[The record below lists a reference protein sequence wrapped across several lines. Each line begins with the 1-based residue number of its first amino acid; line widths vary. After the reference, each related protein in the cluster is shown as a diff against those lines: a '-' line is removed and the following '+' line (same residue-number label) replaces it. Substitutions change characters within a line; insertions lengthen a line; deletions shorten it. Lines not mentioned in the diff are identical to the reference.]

1 MQCWQ
6 ILLDLDTF
14 ETIQDGTAYN
24 MSEAAKDLQ
33 QDEYVAIAQMRAH
46 QEIVQAGAVENRV
59 EMAIVGEVDEEELS
73 AQANIE
79 AEIVEIAQVV
89 SVASSAVEDAV
100 EAAPPTP
107 RVTKEAPVD
116 GPAKPVEGG
125 MFKPVHT
132 GHGVGGYTDSFEL
145 QRQANA
151 AELFDMV
158 PEEQANP
165 ARPQMYD
172 TARLEDKIGSG
183 KLTRQ
188 QQGHAQVVTDE
199 TLAVAVE
206 KDRENVLR
214 IHDEHFGGAAAAD
227 ENIHRDDGAF
237 RARSTIVVPR
247 QMAEKQARGGAEKRG
262 ETVQVDVESVGEG
275 ETKKK
280 RKKRRVNLR
289 KRSTSPASER
299 RFGAGSMSAVEL
311 RQRAFVENERV
322 VEAEQRR
329 DAQVA
334 AEKERLR
341 KRSQVRARAQL
352 DKDQT
357 QSVKWVTDRP
367 NWQSAAAARVQQGPA
382 ILTHGIEQERV
393 TYCLPRHR
401 AARHRAAIDASAAK
415 DAWAASP
422 ASRPP
427 SSSALS
433 MGSTSVGEFDKTVS
447 KYVYTHA
454 RHGIHS
460 PTTPTNARHG
470 AHSPATPPPRT
481 PPLMTPP
488 PVTPANAKVHFGTP
502 HPAGR
507 YAATPGIVRGGD
519 WEVEEDDDSSV
530 SLNASA
536 HEMRAHET
544 LNLRGTSRGS
554 GGERSGS
561 ADMYSTPVECAE
573 FDIHRR
579 RRRQRPSPIAT
590 SLDFLPLALSPCK
603 NVLVHVRMRVLVHVR
618 MRVCCVHALRGRYE
632 ASWMPEP

>member
-1 MQCWQ
+1 MQYWQ
-6 ILLDLDTF
+6 ILSDYDTF
-14 ETIQDGTAYN
+14 ETIQDGTAYT
-24 MSEAAKDLQ
+24 MSEGAKDVE
-33 QDEYVAIAQMRAH
+33 QDEYVAMAQMRAH
-46 QEIVQAGAVENRV
+46 QETVQAGVLKNRV
-59 EMAIVGEVDEEELS
+59 EMAIVGEVDEKELS

-107 RVTKEAPVD
+107 RVTQEAPVD

-145 QRQANA
+145 QPQ
-151 AELFDMV
+151 AELLDMV

-172 TARLEDKIGSG
+172 TARLEDEIGSG
-183 KLTRQ
+183 KLMRQ
-188 QQGHAQVVTDE
+188 RQGHAQVVTDE
-199 TLAVAVE
+199 TLAVAAE

-214 IHDEHFGGAAAAD
+214 IYDKHFGGAAAED
-227 ENIHRDDGAF
+227 DKINHDDGAF
-237 RARSTIVVPR
+237 RARSTIVVPQ
-247 QMAEKQARGGAEKRG
+247 QMAEKQARGGAEKSG
-262 ETVQVDVESVGEG
+262 ETVQVGVESVGEG

-311 RQRAFVENERV
+311 RQRAFVENEQV

-341 KRSQVRARAQL
+341 QRSLVRARAQL

-422 ASRPP
+422 ASRLP
-427 SSSALS
+427 SSSALR

-447 KYVYTHA
+447 KYVDTHA
-454 RHGIHS
+454 RHGTHS
-460 PTTPTNARHG
+460 PTTPTNARRG
-470 AHSPATPPPRT
+470 AHSPATPPQRP

-488 PVTPANAKVHFGTP
+488 PVTPAHAKVHFGTP

-519 WEVEEDDDSSV
+519 WEVEEDYDSSV
-530 SLNASA
+530 SLNAGA

-544 LNLRGTSRGS
+544 LTLRGTSRGS

-561 ADMYSTPVECAE
+561 ADMYSTLVESAE
-573 FDIHRR
+573 FDIRRR

-590 SLDFLPLALSPCK
+590 SLDFLPLASSPCK
-603 NVLVHVRMRVLVHVR
+603 NVLVRVRMRVLMLVR
-618 MRVCCVHALRGRYE
+618 MRVCRVHDLSGRYE
-632 ASWMPEP
+632 ASLMPEP

>member
-1 MQCWQ
+1 MQYWQ
-6 ILLDLDTF
+6 ILSDYDTF
-14 ETIQDGTAYN
+14 ETIQDGTAYT
-24 MSEAAKDLQ
+24 MSEGAKDVE
-33 QDEYVAIAQMRAH
+33 QDEYVAMAQMRAH
-46 QEIVQAGAVENRV
+46 QETVQAGVLKNRV
-59 EMAIVGEVDEEELS
+59 EMAIVGEVDEKELS

-107 RVTKEAPVD
+107 RVTQEAPVD
-116 GPAKPVEGG
+116 GPAKPVE
-125 MFKPVHT
+125 
-132 GHGVGGYTDSFEL
+132 
-145 QRQANA
+145 
-151 AELFDMV
+151 
-158 PEEQANP
+158 
-165 ARPQMYD
+165 
-172 TARLEDKIGSG
+172 
-183 KLTRQ
+183 
-188 QQGHAQVVTDE
+188 VVTDE
-199 TLAVAVE
+199 TLAVAAE

-214 IHDEHFGGAAAAD
+214 IYDKHFGGAAAED
-227 ENIHRDDGAF
+227 DKINHDDGAF
-237 RARSTIVVPR
+237 RARSTIVVPQ
-247 QMAEKQARGGAEKRG
+247 QMAEKQARGGAEKSG
-262 ETVQVDVESVGEG
+262 ETVQVGVESVGEG

-311 RQRAFVENERV
+311 RQRAFVENEQV

-341 KRSQVRARAQL
+341 QRSLVRARAQL

-422 ASRPP
+422 ASRLP
-427 SSSALS
+427 SSSALR
-433 MGSTSVGEFDKTVS
+433 MGSTSVGEFDKTIS
-447 KYVYTHA
+447 KYVDTHA
-454 RHGIHS
+454 RHGTHS
-460 PTTPTNARHG
+460 PTTPTNARRG
-470 AHSPATPPPRT
+470 AHSPATPPQRP

-488 PVTPANAKVHFGTP
+488 PVTPAHAKVHFGTP

-519 WEVEEDDDSSV
+519 WEVEEDYDSSV
-530 SLNASA
+530 SLNAGA

-544 LNLRGTSRGS
+544 LTLRGTSRGS

-561 ADMYSTPVECAE
+561 ADMYSTLVESAE
-573 FDIHRR
+573 FDIRRR

-590 SLDFLPLALSPCK
+590 SLDFLPLASSPCK
-603 NVLVHVRMRVLVHVR
+603 NVLVRVRMRVLMLVR
-618 MRVCCVHALRGRYE
+618 MRVCRVHDLSGRYE
-632 ASWMPEP
+632 ASLMPEP